1 MEWDSILSD
10 KSQNPGGRDYC
21 QESERLSVW
30 SQANP
35 TQCLDYSKLLWI
47 AETLKGGH
55 LWLVDKFTFTDLVKA
70 SYNSLKGGSTSN

>member
-10 KSQNPGGRDYC
+10 NT
-21 QESERLSVW
+21 ESERLSVW
-30 SQANP
+30 SQADP

-55 LWLVDKFTFTDLVKA
+55 LWLADKFTFTDLVKA
-70 SYNSLKGGSTSN
+70 LYITP